1 MTTKQ
6 FEVFVQDKPGEVAR
20 LAEVLAKNAVNIRG
34 ISTDLGNAQP
44 VVHVITDDEASARR
58 VLKANGIEFR
68 EKDVLV
74 ISMSDKPGELAKV
87 TKKLARGGVNIE
99 SLFILGPKQSEV
111 QVALGVD
118 SWEKAQEMLSK

>member
-6 FEVFVQDKPGEVAR
+6 FEVSVQDKPGEVAR

-34 ISTDLGNAQP
+34 ISTDLGKAQP

-58 VLKANGIEFR
+58 VLKANGFDHVER
-68 EKDVLV
+68 DVLV

-87 TKKLARGGVNIE
+87 TRKLAKAGVNIE
-99 SLFILGPKQSEV
+99 SMFILGPKVSEV
-111 QVALGVD
+111 QVAVGVD
-118 SWEKAQEMLSK
+118 QRDKAQDMLLK